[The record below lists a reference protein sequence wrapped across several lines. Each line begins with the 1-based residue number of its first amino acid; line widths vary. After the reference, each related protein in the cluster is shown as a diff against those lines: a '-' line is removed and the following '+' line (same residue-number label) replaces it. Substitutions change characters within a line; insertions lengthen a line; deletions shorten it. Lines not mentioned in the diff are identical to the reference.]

1 MVFGPRG
8 EKIMGKQSFLAPPGR
23 IAEGGPHLVR
33 CPETTKGATRGMRDA
48 TFAAAR
54 MDIFKDPRIL
64 SHASLA

>member
-1 MVFGPRG
+1 
-8 EKIMGKQSFLAPPGR
+8 MGKQSFPGPLCR

-33 CPETTKGATRGMRDA
+33 CPETTKGATRGTRDA

-54 MDIFKDPRIL
+54 MDIFKVPRIV